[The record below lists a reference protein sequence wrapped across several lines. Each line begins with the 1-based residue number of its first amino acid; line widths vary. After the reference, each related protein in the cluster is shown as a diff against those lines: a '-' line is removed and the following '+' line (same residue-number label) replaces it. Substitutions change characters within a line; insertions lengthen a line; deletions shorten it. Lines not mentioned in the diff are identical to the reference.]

1 MQTLQEIPKLSQIL
15 SECNEIKERGNAH
28 FKSRNLELA
37 EKEYQQ
43 ALSRLTVF
51 IREYYKSIG
60 STSSQTTDQAEPKNE
75 QQENNSADKTQNE
88 EQSLNNNPTIE
99 QTLDMDRNNISKEDD
114 VLLTEKESIELLAK
128 NLNVFEDVSNK
139 SNEVKALLV
148 VLYSNLALTYYQLS
162 LYSRSLEY
170 CTIILDYL
178 DQNHYKSLY
187 KRSQCF
193 EQVNN
198 FQSSYQDMK
207 KLNEMVMER
216 KNKSS
221 ACTSEN
227 IIPEAMA
234 KKILEETER
243 LRKKAE
249 EEQKKQLDDMLGQL
263 KDVGNQLLGAFGL
276 SLDNFSLNKDP
287 NSGGYSISM
296 KK

>member
-1 MQTLQEIPKLSQIL
+1 MQTSQEIPNLVQIL
-15 SECNEIKERGNAH
+15 SECNDIKERGNAF
-28 FKSRNLELA
+28 FKSRNLESA

-43 ALSRLTVF
+43 ALNHLIVF
-51 IREYYKSIG
+51 IRECYSKAVDSKAIDE
-60 STSSQTTDQAEPKNE
+60 SKHK
-75 QQENNSADKTQNE
+75 QENNVVDKSSTE
-88 EQSLNNNPTIE
+88 EQSLNTTE
-99 QTLDMDRNNISKEDD
+99 QPEVLQNERNSVPKEDD

-128 NLNVFEDVSNK
+128 NLNVFEDVNSKRNDVK
-139 SNEVKALLV
+139 SLLI

-170 CTIILDYL
+170 CSIILDYL

-193 EQVNN
+193 EQLNN

-207 KLNEMVMER
+207 KLNEMVIAQRE
-216 KNKSS
+216 NKSVS
-221 ACTSEN
+221 SEN
-227 IIPEAMA
+227 SIPDAMA
-234 KKILEETER
+234 KKILEDSER
-243 LRKKAE
+243 LQKKAE